1 MGIRMMSSII
11 CWNSIMFR
19 RLALR
24 HALISGVRLL
34 PIVQNKSISLPIPQ
48 MLICSKVRRRKCSSM
63 LRSVTFNIL
72 TTQDRSNLSHVV
84 ITARC
89 ESAHGS
95 SHAVRFSSA
104 SALPP
109 RDGCRRPW
117 CGSWRSDL
125 QQRWKHLCRSRD
137 CMQCQ

>member
-1 MGIRMMSSII
+1 MLE
-11 CWNSIMFR
+11 FDTVQK

-24 HALISGVRLL
+24 HALIPGVRLL
-34 PIVQNKSISLPIPQ
+34 PIAQNKSISLPIPQ

-63 LRSVTFNIL
+63 LRSVTSNIL
-72 TTQDRSNLSHVV
+72 TTQGRSNPSHVV

-104 SALPP
+104 FALPP
-109 RDGCRRPW
+109 RDVCRRPW
-117 CGSWRSDL
+117 CGSWRSGW
-125 QQRWKHLCRSRD
+125 QQHWKHLCQSRD
-137 CMQCQ
+137 CMSRQY